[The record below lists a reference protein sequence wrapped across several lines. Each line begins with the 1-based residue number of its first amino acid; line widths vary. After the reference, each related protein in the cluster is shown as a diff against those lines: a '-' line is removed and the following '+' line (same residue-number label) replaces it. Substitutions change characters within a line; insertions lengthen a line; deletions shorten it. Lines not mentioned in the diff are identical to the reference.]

1 MKFFG
6 WRVYTV
12 LRNQGKTLP
21 ARGPLDCSLQEKG
34 APLEKIIKFT
44 FPVSTVGKICFSCWI
59 SLGFLKHYDTMSISM
74 SMYCTEREFLD
85 INLTKG
91 SSLLLYVFTVP
102 TTSGFINTYK
112 NP

>member
-21 ARGPLDCSLQEKG
+21 ARGPLDCPLQEKG

-44 FPVSTVGKICFSCWI
+44 FPVSTVVWENT
-59 SLGFLKHYDTMSISM
+59 FLM
-74 SMYCTEREFLD
+74 LD
-85 INLTKG
+85 LTWFFKA
-91 SSLLLYVFTVP
+91 LRYYVNIHVYVLY
-102 TTSGFINTYK
+102 
-112 NP
+112 

>member
-34 APLEKIIKFT
+34 APLEKKHKIYFSGVHSGLEKLASNPT
-44 FPVSTVGKICFSCWI
+44 NVSHVWSPLFFEAGIQA
-59 SLGFLKHYDTMSISM
+59 TMSISM
-74 SMYCTEREFLD
+74 FMNCTEMEFLD
-85 INLTKG
+85 INSTKD
-91 SSLLLYVFTVP
+91 
-102 TTSGFINTYK
+102 
-112 NP
+112 